1 MMLLRQLLL
10 AAGVVLLTGCGDAV
24 ETSEIPTQIASGKL
38 PATTLL
44 ATGARLSG
52 ANGLLFGPD
61 GLLYVA
67 SVVGSE
73 IVALD
78 PDTGAIKKRLTRAD
92 GIDGPDDIAFAP
104 DGTLYWTSILSGV
117 VSGRRPDGT
126 LVTAATLSPGVNPL
140 TFSPNGRLFVAQC
153 FFGDKLYEIDPNG
166 SAPPRLISDQ
176 LGPGCGLNGMA
187 WGPDQRLYGPRWFT
201 GEVVSFDVSANT
213 MRVGPTL
220 GRGPIRPPWRA
231 PPSWRWDSRSPWR
244 RTAQCGS
251 PAG

>member
-1 MMLLRQLLL
+1 MMLSRWLLL
-10 AAGVVLLTGCGDAV
+10 AAGIVLLAGCGDAV
-24 ETSEIPTQIASGKL
+24 ETSEMPTQIASGKL

-44 ATGARLSG
+44 VSGAKLSG

-187 WGPDQRLYGPRWFT
+187 WGPEGDLYFAMGDHLRLCFKMPHKFRVIGLLGPDHFN
-201 GEVVSFDVSANT
+201 GYIPLEHCLMGA
-213 MRVGPTL
+213 
-220 GRGPIRPPWRA
+220 I
-231 PPSWRWDSRSPWR
+231 DSPK
-244 RTAQCGS
+244 
-251 PAG
+251 PAFPKLLE